1 MATSK
6 IKAPFKI
13 GTVEYVDT
21 FPFTPTKDGIMV
33 AEVEGNNAP
42 GENTMFYLNVGAR
55 PLCRISLASNG
66 TANST
71 SFPIKAGETLSLYY
85 QNNVYH
91 HNCYYFSFDV

>member
-13 GTVEYVDT
+13 GTMEYVDT

-42 GENTMFYLNVGAR
+42 GENTMFYLNVGTR
-55 PLCRISLASNG
+55 PLCRISFSLEWDSELNIVPHKGRRNTVAL
-66 TANST
+66 
-71 SFPIKAGETLSLYY
+71 LSK
-85 QNNVYH
+85 Q
-91 HNCYYFSFDV
+91 CIPS